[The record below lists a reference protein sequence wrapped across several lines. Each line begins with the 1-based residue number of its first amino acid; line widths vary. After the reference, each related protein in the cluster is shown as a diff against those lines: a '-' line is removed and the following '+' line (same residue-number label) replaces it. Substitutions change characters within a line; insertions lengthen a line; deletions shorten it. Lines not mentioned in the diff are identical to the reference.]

1 MPLSASRSPPAS
13 LTASL
18 RFRILLLL
26 LLLLVLLLALL
37 SPLCRGFR
45 VMYLKQ
51 GGPL

>member
-18 RFRILLLL
+18 RFRILLL